1 MVSLF
6 LKFCH
11 SFDELAIGLCVA
23 QYCTHNEHVG
33 LLFGGHPILLIT
45 QITHQIGF
53 YGVPLPLPVILYN
66 Q

>member
-6 LKFCH
+6 LKFCY

-23 QYCTHNEHVG
+23 LNIVCNCTHNEHVG
-33 LLFGGHPILLIT
+33 FLLGGCPILLIT

-53 YGVPLPLPVILYN
+53 Y
-66 Q
+66 